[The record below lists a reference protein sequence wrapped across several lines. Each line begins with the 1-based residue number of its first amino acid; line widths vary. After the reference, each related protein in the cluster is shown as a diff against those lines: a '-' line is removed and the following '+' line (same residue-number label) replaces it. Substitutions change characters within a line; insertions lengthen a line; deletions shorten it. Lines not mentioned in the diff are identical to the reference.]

1 MTVTEDATRK
11 LRCTR
16 CDQDLVLTKVE
27 LEYMG
32 YTITHELPACPTC
45 GRVFISREL
54 AEGRMCEL
62 EQTLEDK

>member
-1 MTVTEDATRK
+1 MPEAARGK
-11 LRCTR
+11 LRCAR

-32 YTITHELPACPTC
+32 FSITHELPSCPTC
-45 GRVFISREL
+45 GRIFVSREL